1 MLSGERPFPNI
12 GNKVR
17 MSDLAIPIQYCTG
30 GPSQHNKVRK
40 EARGE
45 RKEGKEGRKGGRRG
59 REREETEEREERK
72 KVRRRGRK
80 EGSGQTG
87 KDWKG
92 RNKIVCLHMIV
103 YKENIKD

>member
-1 MLSGERPFPNI
+1 MLSGERPFPNT

-40 EARGE
+40 EVR
-45 RKEGKEGRKGGRRG
+45 
-59 REREETEEREERK
+59 EEREGGKERREEGKGKRRNKRKRGK
-72 KVRRRGRK
+72 KVIRRGRK

-92 RNKIVCLHMIV
+92 RNKTVCLHMIV
-103 YKENIKD
+103 YKENNKE